1 MSCFVRQECA
11 KYTRGFNK
19 QCARQWPREK
29 LKFIYIRVVWRSR
42 VTLVCLLRLVTSV
55 ARLLRKAERSCV

>member
-55 ARLLRKAERSCV
+55 V